1 MEQIKHN
8 PKLMEII
15 GESVLYFTKNYIEKR
30 KTYLNQDKSGEESR
44 EKLLGSVQVYSHY
57 DTDGLTAGSI
67 IAKALDREEIGFQV
81 TILKQLEEQY
91 FDKIRENNREGKF
104 LIFTDFGSGQLNL
117 FNEYLPNGNFIIL
130 DHHEII
136 KTTDG
141 ITNVKGFHVNPYL
154 AEINGSKEVS
164 GAGMAYL
171 FALSL
176 NPKNIDLSYLAIIGA
191 TGDIQNSG
199 GFTGENKAILND
211 AVTNNLIEL
220 ETVPIMSRSKSL
232 SYSLAYTL
240 PFTIEVFRNDL
251 RNATDF
257 IEKAGIKTT
266 TDLGEYRTLADLSP
280 LEKKKLTSSLVQ
292 LALQLGLF
300 DPSEIEKIINENYLL
315 KPYED
320 YPDIYDAKDFSK
332 MLNACGRLNQS
343 SLGLAVCM
351 IKSKESIVRALELVK
366 KYSESLKSGIE
377 WVQSGNNIVQLD
389 SIMYFYGND
398 VINENIIGVISSMV
412 IFSENIGKNKPI
424 IGYANSQEGYYKVSA
439 RCKKTMIDKGVN
451 LSEAIRNV
459 MRELMP
465 NRKELG
471 GGHSAAAGAK
481 IPVNKMNLFLELLNK
496 KINLQLGGDGKK
508 RFGLDKFV

>member
-15 GESVLYFTKNYIEKR
+15 GESVQYFTKNYIEKR

-81 TILKQLEEQY
+81 TILNQLEEQY
-91 FDKIRENNREGKF
+91 FDKIRENQRDGKF

-130 DHHEII
+130 DHHEIVN
-136 KTTDG
+136 TNDE
-141 ITNVKGFHVNPYL
+141 ITNVKGFHVNPYMADL
-154 AEINGSKEVS
+154 NGSKEIS

-176 NPKNIDLSYLAIIGA
+176 NIKNIDLSYLAIIGA
-191 TGDIQNSG
+191 IGDIQNSG

-240 PFTIEVFRNDL
+240 PFTIEEFRNDL
-251 RNATDF
+251 RNASDF

-300 DPSEIEKIINENYLL
+300 DPAEIEKIINDNYLL
-315 KPYED
+315 RPYED

-343 SLGLAVCM
+343 SVGLAVC
-351 IKSKESIVRALELVK
+351 IRKSKESIARALELVK
-366 KYSESLKSGIE
+366 KYSESLKTSIE
-377 WVQSGNNIVQLD
+377 WIKSGNIVQLD

-398 VINENIIGVISSMV
+398 VINENIIGVITSTLN
-412 IFSENIGKNKPI
+412 FSQNRGKDIPI
-424 IGYANSQEGYYKVSA
+424 IGYANSQEGYYKISA
-439 RCKKTMIDKGVN
+439 RCRSKTVEKGVN
-451 LSEAIRNV
+451 LSEAIRSVCNDL
-459 MRELMP
+459 EI
-465 NRKELG
+465 KELG
-471 GGHSAAAGAK
+471 GGHSTAAGAK
-481 IPVNKMNLFLELLNK
+481 IPVNKMNSFLEMLDK
-496 KINLQLGGDGKK
+496 KIDTQLGGDGKK

>member
-15 GESVLYFTKNYIEKR
+15 GESVQYFVKNYIEKR
-30 KTYLNQDKSGEESR
+30 KTYLNQDKNEEESR
-44 EKLLGSVQVYSHY
+44 EKLLGSVQIYSHH

-67 IAKALDREEIGFQV
+67 IAQALDREEIGFQV

-91 FDKIRENNREGKF
+91 FDKIRENHRDGKF

-136 KTTDG
+136 KTNDET
-141 ITNVKGFHVNPYL
+141 INVKGFHVNPYM
-154 AEINGSKEVS
+154 ADINGSKEIS

-176 NPKNIDLSYLAIIGA
+176 NPMNVDLSFLAIIGA
-191 TGDIQNSG
+191 TGDVQNSG

-251 RNATDF
+251 RNASDF

-266 TDLGEYRTLADLSP
+266 TDLGDYRTLSDLSP

-292 LALQLGLF
+292 LSLKLGLTN
-300 DPSEIEKIINENYLL
+300 PSEIEKIINENYLL
-315 KPYED
+315 RPYED
-320 YPDIYDAKDFSK
+320 YPDLYDAKDFSK

-343 SLGLAVCM
+343 SVGLAVCI
-351 IKSKESIVRALELVK
+351 IKSKESITKALDLVK
-366 KYSESLKSGIE
+366 KYSESLKTSIE
-377 WVQSGNNIVQLD
+377 WVKSGNNIVQLD

-398 VINENIIGVISSMV
+398 VINENIVGVITSSLN
-412 IFSENIGKNKPI
+412 FSQNRGNDIPI

-439 RCKKTMIDKGVN
+439 RCRSKTVEKGVN
-451 LSEAIRNV
+451 LSEAIRSVCNDL
-459 MRELMP
+459 EI
-465 NRKELG
+465 KELG
-471 GGHSAAAGAK
+471 GGHSVAAGAK
-481 IPVNKMNLFLELLNK
+481 IPINKMNLFLELLNK
-496 KINLQLGGDGKK
+496 KIKLQLGGKGKK
-508 RFGLDKFV
+508 SYGMDKFI